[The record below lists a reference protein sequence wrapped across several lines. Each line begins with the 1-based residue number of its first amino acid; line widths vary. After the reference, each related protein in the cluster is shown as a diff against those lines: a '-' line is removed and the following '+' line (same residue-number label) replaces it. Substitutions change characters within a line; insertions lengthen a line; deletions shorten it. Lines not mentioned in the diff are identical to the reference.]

1 MPLIVTCPDATCR
14 RQLRVPDDL
23 LGQSVKCPKC
33 GKVFTAREEA
43 PPAALAPR
51 PQRED
56 DERRPAGRPDSRD
69 DLHDDYEDDYDDDY
83 DRPQRR
89 RRWRRRDY
97 VPHRG
102 TIILVLGILSLVTGF
117 GFILGPIAWVMGNA
131 DMREIR
137 AGRMDPEGEGTVNG
151 GRICGIIGTILGV
164 LGLLC
169 CFLSFAAAVLEDT
182 AGRRF

>member
-1 MPLIVTCPDATCR
+1 MPLIVTCPDAICR

-23 LGQSVKCPKC
+23 LGQSVKCPRC

-43 PPAALAPR
+43 PPAPR
-51 PQRED
+51 PQPED
-56 DERRPAGRPDSRD
+56 EERRPADRPDPPD
-69 DLHDDYEDDYDDDY
+69 DLHDDYEDDYDDDS
-83 DRPQRR
+83 DRLRRR

-137 AGRMDPEGEGTVNG
+137 AGRMDPEGEGSTNA
-151 GRICGIIGTILGV
+151 GRICGIIGTVLGV
-164 LGLLC
+164 LSLLC

-182 AGRRF
+182 GRRF